1 MGARERDRWA
11 ERRRRPVSRRQ
22 WPRARLSCSWCPGAC
37 RARSCCGSAALDAR
51 APAAS
56 APTRKRGSKAPTEAV
71 IAEEAGKGYH
81 LLLIGVG
88 AGGGGPRRNRR
99 KGRKGQPSGRHG
111 GPSSFRQIGETW
123 VPTSKRSCA
132 MPFESAIDSAF
143 RYEPRS
149 AGASMQRRPFCGN

>member
-1 MGARERDRWA
+1 MGGAAPQAGFSEA
-11 ERRRRPVSRRQ
+11 MAACQIILLLVSG
-22 WPRARLSCSWCPGAC
+22 RLSGEIML
-37 RARSCCGSAALDAR
+37 RIGRLDAR